1 MAADIF
7 VMSFLYEGLS
17 IAATEAAT
25 MRLPAAFTHLL
36 GLRDLK
42 QDYDGTFYAQ
52 PNINSLLNGIVTLLA
67 ESDEKRRLRSK
78 NYPTIS
84 RCLNG
89 IFNGLKAVLIY
100 SGY

>member
-42 QDYDGTFYAQ
+42 QDYDGTFYA
-52 PNINSLLNGIVTLLA
+52 
-67 ESDEKRRLRSK
+67 
-78 NYPTIS
+78 
-84 RCLNG
+84 
-89 IFNGLKAVLIY
+89 
-100 SGY
+100 